1 MSFFVIICFLG
12 IKSSYIEG
20 MKLFVRII
28 STLLVLAAFCFA
40 DTAQG
45 STSIKKAVTGD
56 SAVATVDTGKLA
68 VDSGALDSIGRTA
81 SATEAAIQKQ
91 AKKHAVWIKLDGD
104 VEPSMY
110 DFCARAID
118 DALQE
123 NPDYI
128 VFEINTFGGR
138 LDAAFD
144 LVDTIMAVKGPTTI
158 ALVKKKA
165 ISAGSLI
172 ALACKKLYMLEATT
186 IGDCAP
192 IVQGGDG
199 TPQIVGEK
207 IQSPLR
213 AKFRNLAQRNG
224 YPELLASSFV
234 TPELEVL
241 ELTAKLDKGKATER
255 DTTLIIEGKK
265 FAVLDSAEKKFWGAP
280 KILVK
285 EGELLT
291 MTDKEAEE
299 LGFSR
304 GTFKNRDD
312 FETKLAFEKKSEV
325 ETNTG
330 EKLASA
336 IAAISGILLIL
347 GFGALYIE
355 FKTPGFGM
363 FGIIGIILIGIVFFG
378 QFAPQLDG
386 YIPAILLIA
395 GVILFLVEIFVMP
408 GTYLFGVGGIA
419 CMIIALIMSFDSAN
433 IPEYVPEAVETTFDA
448 TPWLF
453 GLFFVLGSAA
463 VALIIPIAASKYL
476 IPLLPEG
483 WTPMLKTD
491 METAVSPTEAVQE
504 VAIGTVGTAKTF
516 LRPVGQASF
525 TMPDGSTKLFDVQ
538 THGEIIEAG
547 QNVKVEAVQEGHIWV
562 TRA

>member
-1 MSFFVIICFLG
+1 
-12 IKSSYIEG
+12 
-20 MKLFVRII
+20 MKTLFKII
-28 STLLVLAAFCFA
+28 SILMFAAAFGFA
-40 DTAQG
+40 DSTATATADSTVKATATDSSAATAE
-45 STSIKKAVTGD
+45 STSIQELK
-56 SAVATVDTGKLA
+56 
-68 VDSGALDSIGRTA
+68 
-81 SATEAAIQKQ
+81 
-91 AKKHAVWIKLDGD
+91 KKHAVWIKLEGD

-110 DFCARAID
+110 DFCARAIA

-123 NPDYI
+123 KPDYI

-144 LVDTIMAVKGPTTI
+144 LVDTIMAVKGPETI

-224 YPELLASSFV
+224 YPELLSSAFV

-241 ELTAKLDKGKATER
+241 ELTATLDKGKATQR
-255 DTTLIIEGKK
+255 DTTLIIESKK
-265 FAVLDSAEKKFWGAP
+265 FAVLDSTEKAFWGAP

-291 MTDKEAEE
+291 MTDKEAQE
-299 LGFSR
+299 LGFSK
-304 GTFKNRDD
+304 GTFKDREE
-312 FETKLAFEKKSEV
+312 FETALAIEKASEV
-325 ETNTG
+325 ETTLG
-330 EKLASA
+330 EKIAA
-336 IAAISGILLIL
+336 FIAAISGILLIL

-355 FKTPGFGM
+355 FKTPGFGL
-363 FGIIGIILIGIVFFG
+363 FGIIGIILIGIVFLG

-386 YIPAILLIA
+386 YMPAILLVA

-408 GTYLFGVGGIA
+408 GTFLFGIGGII
-419 CMIIALIMSFDSAN
+419 CMIIALTLSFTPAEMPEFVPETVETSFD
-433 IPEYVPEAVETTFDA
+433 T

-453 GLFFVLGSAA
+453 GLLYMLCCAA
-463 VALIIPIAASKYL
+463 IALVFPIAASKYL

-491 METAVSPTEAVQE
+491 LETAASPTESVQE
-504 VAIGTVGTAKTF
+504 LHVGDIGTAKTF

-525 TMPDGSTKLFDVQ
+525 TMSDGSTRLFDVQ
-538 THGEIIEAG
+538 THGEIIEA
-547 QNVKVEAVQEGHIWV
+547 NTPVKVESIQEGHIWV
-562 TRA
+562 GAAEQNRNA

>member
-1 MSFFVIICFLG
+1 
-12 IKSSYIEG
+12 
-20 MKLFVRII
+20 MKTLFKII
-28 STLLVLAAFCFA
+28 SILMFAAAFGFA
-40 DTAQG
+40 DSTATATADSTVKATATDSSAATAE
-45 STSIKKAVTGD
+45 STSIQELK
-56 SAVATVDTGKLA
+56 
-68 VDSGALDSIGRTA
+68 
-81 SATEAAIQKQ
+81 
-91 AKKHAVWIKLDGD
+91 KKHAVWIKLEGD

-110 DFCARAID
+110 DFCARAIA

-123 NPDYI
+123 KPDYI

-144 LVDTIMAVKGPTTI
+144 LVDTIMAGPETI

-224 YPELLASSFV
+224 YPELLSSAFV

-241 ELTAKLDKGKATER
+241 ELTATLDKGKATQR
-255 DTTLIIEGKK
+255 DTTLIIESKK
-265 FAVLDSAEKKFWGAP
+265 FAVLDSTEKAFWGAP

-291 MTDKEAEE
+291 MTDKEAQE
-299 LGFSR
+299 LGFSK
-304 GTFKNRDD
+304 GTFKDREE
-312 FETKLAFEKKSEV
+312 FETALAIEKASEV
-325 ETNTG
+325 ETTLG
-330 EKLASA
+330 EKIAA
-336 IAAISGILLIL
+336 FIAAISGILLIL

-355 FKTPGFGM
+355 FKTPGFGL
-363 FGIIGIILIGIVFFG
+363 FGIIGIILIGIVFLG

-386 YIPAILLIA
+386 YMPAILLVA

-408 GTYLFGVGGIA
+408 GTFLFGIGGII
-419 CMIIALIMSFDSAN
+419 CMIIALTLSFTPAEMPEFVPETVETSFD
-433 IPEYVPEAVETTFDA
+433 T

-453 GLFFVLGSAA
+453 GLLYMLCCAA
-463 VALIIPIAASKYL
+463 IALVFPIAASKYL

-491 METAVSPTEAVQE
+491 LETAASPTESVQE
-504 VAIGTVGTAKTF
+504 LHVGDIGTAKTF

-525 TMPDGSTKLFDVQ
+525 TMSDGSTRLFDVQ
-538 THGEIIEAG
+538 THGEIIEA
-547 QNVKVEAVQEGHIWV
+547 NTPVKVESIQEGHIWV
-562 TRA
+562 VLGENA

>member
-1 MSFFVIICFLG
+1 MKILT
-12 IKSSYIEG
+12 
-20 MKLFVRII
+20 KLF
-28 STLLVLAAFCFA
+28 LFLAFLTAFSLA
-40 DTAQG
+40 DTTAVVDPV
-45 STSIKKAVTGD
+45 KKD
-56 SAVATVDTGKLA
+56 SVKTE
-68 VDSGALDSIGRTA
+68 I
-81 SATEAAIQKQ
+81 SAPKKQ
-91 AKKHAVWIKLDGD
+91 AVWIKLEGD
-104 VEPSMY
+104 VDPAMY
-110 DFCARAID
+110 EFCARAIGE
-118 DALQE
+118 AIE
-123 NPDYI
+123 KKPDYI

-144 LVDTIMAVKGPTTI
+144 LVDTIMAVKGPETI

-265 FAVLDSAEKKFWGAP
+265 FAVLDSSEKKFWGSP

-299 LGFSR
+299 LGFSK
-304 GTFKNRDD
+304 GTFKNRED
-312 FETKLAFEKKSEV
+312 FETKLAIERKSEV

-330 EKLASA
+330 EKIASA

-386 YIPAILLIA
+386 YFPAILLVA

-408 GTYLFGVGGIA
+408 GTFLFGIGGIA
-419 CMIIALIMSFDSAN
+419 CMIIALIMSFDTAN

-491 METAVSPTEAVQE
+491 METAVSPTEDVQE

-547 QNVKVEAVQEGHIWV
+547 ERVKVESVQEAHIWV

>member
-1 MSFFVIICFLG
+1 MD
-12 IKSSYIEG
+12 
-20 MKLFVRII
+20 MKMLSRIL
-28 STLLVLAAFCFA
+28 SVLLLLAAFSFA
-40 DTAQG
+40 NTAQD
-45 STSIKKAVTGD
+45 STPVEKAIAGD
-56 SAVATVDTGKLA
+56 SAVTT
-68 VDSGALDSIGRTA
+68 VDSGAA
-81 SATEAAIQKQ
+81 APAAEATIQAP
-91 AKKHAVWIKLDGD
+91 AKKRAVWIKLEGD

-110 DFCARAID
+110 DFCARAIA
-118 DALQE
+118 DAMKE

-144 LVDTIMAVKGPTTI
+144 LVDTIMAVKGPETI

-192 IVQGGDG
+192 IVQNGDG

-213 AKFRNLAQRNG
+213 AKFRNLAQNNG
-224 YPELLASSFV
+224 YPELLSSAFV

-241 ELTAKLDKGKATER
+241 ELTAKLDKGKKTER
-255 DTTLIIEGKK
+255 DTTLIIEGQKY
-265 FAVLDSAEKKFWGAP
+265 AVLDSADKKFWGAP

-285 EGELLT
+285 KGELLT
-291 MTDKEAEE
+291 MTDKEAME
-299 LGFSR
+299 LGFSK
-304 GTFKNRDD
+304 GTFKDRND
-312 FETKLAFEKKSEV
+312 FETTLAIEKASEV
-325 ETNTG
+325 ETTLG
-330 EKLASA
+330 EDIASA
-336 IAAISGILLIL
+336 IAAISGLLLIL

-355 FKTPGFGM
+355 FKTPGFGL
-363 FGIIGIILIGIVFFG
+363 FGIIGLILIGIVFLG

-386 YIPAILLIA
+386 YIPAILI
-395 GVILFLVEIFVMP
+395 VIGAVLFLVEIFIMP
-408 GTYLFGVGGIA
+408 GTFLFGIGGII
-419 CMIIALIMSFDSAN
+419 CMIIALALSFSPSEL
-433 IPEYVPEAVETTFDA
+433 PEYVPETIETTFDA
-448 TPWLF
+448 TPWLL
-453 GLFFVLGSAA
+453 GLLYMLCCAA
-463 VALIIPIAASKYL
+463 VALVFPIAASKYL

-491 METAVSPTEAVQE
+491 LGTSVSPTEAVQE
-504 VAIGTVGTAKTF
+504 VSVGDVGEAKTF

-538 THGEIIEAG
+538 THGEIIEA
-547 QNVKVEAVQEGHIWV
+547 NTPVKVESVQEGHIWV
-562 TRA
+562 SAASPLTKD

>member
-1 MSFFVIICFLG
+1 MKFVTKILSVIALFTAFSF
-12 IKSSYIEG
+12 
-20 MKLFVRII
+20 
-28 STLLVLAAFCFA
+28 AN
-40 DTAQG
+40 TAQE
-45 STSIKKAVTGD
+45 
-56 SAVATVDTGKLA
+56 SAV
-68 VDSGALDSIGRTA
+68 DSIGRDAPSRMTSDKMTA
-81 SATEAAIQKQ
+81 VDSIGRDAPSRMTNDKMTAVDSIASGSRMTSDT
-91 AKKHAVWIKLDGD
+91 APSRMTNDKKHAVWIKLEGD

-110 DFCARAID
+110 DFCARAIA
-118 DALQE
+118 DALKE

-144 LVDTIMAVKGPTTI
+144 LVDTIMAVKGPETI

-172 ALACKKLYMLEATT
+172 ALACKRLYMLEATT

-192 IVQGGDG
+192 IVQSGMGA
-199 TPQIVGEK
+199 PEIVGEK

-224 YPELLASSFV
+224 YPELLSSAFV

-241 ELTAKLDKGKATER
+241 ELTATLDKGKTTQR
-255 DTTLIIEGKK
+255 DTTLIIEGQK
-265 FAVLDSAEKKFWGAP
+265 FAIMDSSEKKFWGAP

-291 MTDKEAEE
+291 MTDKEAQE

-304 GTFKNRDD
+304 GTFKDRNE
-312 FETKLAFEKKSEV
+312 FETTLAIEKASEV
-325 ETNTG
+325 ETTLG
-330 EKLASA
+330 EDIAAA
-336 IAAISGILLIL
+336 IAAISGLLLIL

-355 FKTPGFGM
+355 FKTPGFGF
-363 FGIIGIILIGIVFFG
+363 FGIAGIILIGIVFLG

-386 YIPAILLIA
+386 YIPVILLIA
-395 GVILFLVEIFVMP
+395 GVVLFLIEIFVMP
-408 GTYLFGVGGIA
+408 GTFLFGIGGIV
-419 CMIIALIMSFDSAN
+419 CLILALALSFSPSEAPDY
-433 IPEYVPEAVETTFDA
+433 IPEALENTFDA

-453 GLFFVLGSAA
+453 GLLYMLSCAA
-463 VALIIPIAASKYL
+463 IALIIPIIASKYL

-491 METAVSPTEAVQE
+491 LESAASPTESVQE
-504 VAIGTVGTAKTF
+504 VSVGDIGEAKTF

-538 THGEIIEAG
+538 THGEIIESG
-547 QNVKVEAVQEGHIWV
+547 TRVKVIAVQEGHIWV
-562 TRA
+562 GTISE

>member
-1 MSFFVIICFLG
+1 MD
-12 IKSSYIEG
+12 
-20 MKLFVRII
+20 MKTISRLLSALLLFV
-28 STLLVLAAFCFA
+28 AFSFA
-40 DTAQG
+40 NTAQD
-45 STSIKKAVTGD
+45 STPIEKAAGE
-56 SAVATVDTGKLA
+56 SAALTVDTGKIVA
-68 VDSGALDSIGRTA
+68 DSGTTA
-81 SATEAAIQKQ
+81 PATDAAIQAQ
-91 AKKHAVWIKLDGD
+91 AKKHAVWIKLEGD

-110 DFCARAID
+110 EFCARAID
-118 DALQE
+118 EAIKE
-123 NPDYI
+123 KPDYI

-144 LVDTIMAVKGPTTI
+144 LVDTIMAVKGPETI

-172 ALACKKLYMLEATT
+172 ALACKRLYMLEATT

-192 IVQGGDG
+192 IVQNGDG

-213 AKFRNLAQRNG
+213 AKFRNLAQKNG
-224 YPELLASSFV
+224 YPELLSSSFV

-241 ELTAKLDKGKATER
+241 ELTATLDKGKQTER

-265 FAVLDSAEKKFWGAP
+265 YAVMDSTEKKFWGTP

-291 MTDKEAEE
+291 MTDQEAME
-299 LGFSR
+299 LGFSK
-304 GTFKNRDD
+304 GTFKDRKD
-312 FETKLAFEKKSEV
+312 FETTLAIESRSEV
-325 ETNTG
+325 ETTLG
-330 EKLASA
+330 EDIASA
-336 IAAISGILLIL
+336 IAAISGILLII

-355 FKTPGFGM
+355 FKTPGFGL
-363 FGIIGIILIGIVFFG
+363 FGIIGLILIGIVFLG

-386 YIPAILLIA
+386 YIPAILI
-395 GVILFLVEIFVMP
+395 VIGAVLFLVEIFVIP
-408 GTYLFGVGGIA
+408 GTFLFGVGGII
-419 CMIIALIMSFDSAN
+419 CMIVALALSFSPSEL
-433 IPEYVPEAVETTFDA
+433 PEYVPETIETTFDA
-448 TPWLF
+448 TPWL
-453 GLFFVLGSAA
+453 LGMLYMLCCAA
-463 VALIIPIAASKYL
+463 VALVFPIAASKYL

-491 METAVSPTEAVQE
+491 LETAASPTESVQE
-504 VAIGTVGTAKTF
+504 VSVGDVGESKTF

-538 THGEIIEAG
+538 THGEIIESG
-547 QNVKVEAVQEGHIWV
+547 TRVKVTAVQEGHIWV
-562 TRA
+562 GVANE

>member
-1 MSFFVIICFLG
+1 MD
-12 IKSSYIEG
+12 
-20 MKLFVRII
+20 MKTLSRILSALLLFVAFSFANTAQDSSVSRFDK
-28 STLLVLAAFCFA
+28 LNDLAA
-40 DTAQG
+40 
-45 STSIKKAVTGD
+45 TGD
-56 SAVATVDTGKLA
+56 SAVTTVDANKTA
-68 VDSGALDSIGRTA
+68 ATDVSGAVDSIGRAAPSRMTA
-81 SATEAAIQKQ
+81 D
-91 AKKHAVWIKLDGD
+91 KKHAVWIKLEGD

-110 DFCARAID
+110 DFCARAIA
-118 DALQE
+118 DALKE

-144 LVDTIMAVKGPTTI
+144 LVDTIMAVKGPETI

-192 IVQGGDG
+192 IVQSGDG

-224 YPELLASSFV
+224 YPELLSSAFV

-241 ELTAKLDKGKATER
+241 ELTAKLDKGKKTER
-255 DTTLIIEGKK
+255 DTTLIIEGQKY
-265 FAVLDSAEKKFWGAP
+265 AVLDSADKKFWGAP

-285 EGELLT
+285 KGELLT
-291 MTDKEAEE
+291 MTDKEAME
-299 LGFSR
+299 LGFSK
-304 GTFKNRDD
+304 GTFKDRNE
-312 FETKLAFEKKSEV
+312 FETTLAIEKASEV
-325 ETNTG
+325 ETTLG
-330 EKLASA
+330 EDIAAA
-336 IAAISGILLIL
+336 IAAISGILLII

-355 FKTPGFGM
+355 FKTPGFGL
-363 FGIIGIILIGIVFFG
+363 FGIIGIILIGIVFLG

-386 YIPAILLIA
+386 YIPAILLVA

-408 GTYLFGVGGIA
+408 GTFLFGIGGII
-419 CMIIALIMSFDSAN
+419 CMIIALAMSFSPAEL
-433 IPEYVPEAVETTFDA
+433 PEYVPDAVETTFDA
-448 TPWLF
+448 TPWLL
-453 GLFFVLGSAA
+453 GLLYMLCCAG
-463 VALIIPIAASKYL
+463 VALVFPIAASKYL

-491 METAVSPTEAVQE
+491 LETAASPTESVQE
-504 VAIGTVGTAKTF
+504 VHVGDIGTAKTF
-516 LRPVGQASF
+516 LRPVGQANF

-538 THGEIIEAG
+538 THGEIIEA
-547 QNVKVEAVQEGHIWV
+547 NTRVKVESVQEGHIWV
-562 TRA
+562 VLDENA

>member
-1 MSFFVIICFLG
+1 
-12 IKSSYIEG
+12 
-20 MKLFVRII
+20 MKLFSSILSV
-28 STLLVLAAFCFA
+28 LLVSVAFAAA
-40 DTAQG
+40 DTA
-45 STSIKKAVTGD
+45 TVKPVD
-56 SAVATVDTGKLA
+56 SATTVAAATD
-68 VDSGALDSIGRTA
+68 
-81 SATEAAIQKQ
+81 SATTDSSTTLSTAEPATSVADSSASLQELK
-91 AKKHAVWIKLDGD
+91 KKHAVWIKLEGD
-104 VEPSMY
+104 VEPAMFE
-110 DFCARAID
+110 FCARAID
-118 DALQE
+118 DALKE

-144 LVDTIMAVKGPTTI
+144 IVDTIMAVKGPETI

-224 YPELLASSFV
+224 YPELLSSSFV
-234 TPELEVL
+234 TPELEIL
-241 ELTAKLDKGKATER
+241 ELTATLDKGKKTER
-255 DTTLIIEGKK
+255 DTVLIIEGEKYS
-265 FAVLDSAEKKFWGAP
+265 VLDSAAKAFWGAP

-291 MTDKEAEE
+291 MTDKEAQE
-299 LGFSR
+299 LGFSK
-304 GTFKNRDD
+304 GTFKDRAE
-312 FETKLAFEKKSEV
+312 FETTLAIESRSEV
-325 ETNTG
+325 ETTLG
-330 EKLASA
+330 EDIASA

-355 FKTPGFGM
+355 FKTPGFGL
-363 FGIIGIILIGIVFFG
+363 FGIIGIILIGIVFLG

-386 YIPAILLIA
+386 YIPAILLVA
-395 GVILFLVEIFVMP
+395 GVVLFLVEIFVMP
-408 GTYLFGVGGIA
+408 GTFLFGIGGIL
-419 CMIIALIMSFDSAN
+419 CMILALALSFSPSE
-433 IPEYVPEAVETTFDA
+433 IPEYIPETVETTFDA

-453 GLFFVLGSAA
+453 GLLYMLCCAA
-463 VALIIPIAASKYL
+463 VALVFPIAASKYL

-491 METAVSPTEAVQE
+491 LETAASPTEDVQE
-504 VAIGTVGTAKTF
+504 IAVGAVGTAKTF

-547 QNVKVEAVQEGHIWV
+547 TRIQVTAVQEGHIWV
-562 TRA
+562 SPENQ

>member
-1 MSFFVIICFLG
+1 MD
-12 IKSSYIEG
+12 
-20 MKLFVRII
+20 MKMLSRIL
-28 STLLVLAAFCFA
+28 SVLLLLAAFSFA
-40 DTAQG
+40 NTAQ
-45 STSIKKAVTGD
+45 D
-56 SAVATVDTGKLA
+56 SSVATTNDSPVEQAA
-68 VDSGALDSIGRTA
+68 VSEPAIAATADSGAA
-81 SATEAAIQKQ
+81 APAAKAAIQAQ
-91 AKKHAVWIKLDGD
+91 AKKRAVWIKLEGD

-110 DFCARAID
+110 DFCARAIA
-118 DALQE
+118 DAMKE

-144 LVDTIMAVKGPTTI
+144 LVDTIMAVKGPETI

-192 IVQGGDG
+192 IVQNGDG

-213 AKFRNLAQRNG
+213 AKFRNLAQNNG
-224 YPELLASSFV
+224 YPELLSSAFV

-241 ELTAKLDKGKATER
+241 ELTAKLDKGKKTER
-255 DTTLIIEGKK
+255 DTTLIIEGQKY
-265 FAVLDSAEKKFWGAP
+265 AVLDSADKKFWGAP

-285 EGELLT
+285 KGELLT
-291 MTDKEAEE
+291 MTDKEAME
-299 LGFSR
+299 LGFSK
-304 GTFKNRDD
+304 GTFKDRND
-312 FETKLAFEKKSEV
+312 FETTLAIEKASEV
-325 ETNTG
+325 ETTLG
-330 EKLASA
+330 EDIASA
-336 IAAISGILLIL
+336 IAAISGLLLIL

-355 FKTPGFGM
+355 FKTPGFGL
-363 FGIIGIILIGIVFFG
+363 FGIIGLVLIGIVFLG

-386 YIPAILLIA
+386 YIPAILI
-395 GVILFLVEIFVMP
+395 VIGAVLFLVEIFIMP
-408 GTYLFGVGGIA
+408 GTFLFGIGGIV
-419 CMIIALIMSFDSAN
+419 CMIIALALSFSPSEL
-433 IPEYVPEAVETTFDA
+433 PEYVPETIETTFDA
-448 TPWLF
+448 TPWLL
-453 GLFFVLGSAA
+453 GLLYMLCCAA
-463 VALIIPIAASKYL
+463 VALVFPIAASKYL

-491 METAVSPTEAVQE
+491 LGTSVSPTEAVQE
-504 VAIGTVGTAKTF
+504 VSVGDVGEAKTF

-538 THGEIIEAG
+538 THGEIIEA
-547 QNVKVEAVQEGHIWV
+547 NTPVKVESVQEGHIWV
-562 TRA
+562 SAASPLTKD

>member
-1 MSFFVIICFLG
+1 
-12 IKSSYIEG
+12 
-20 MKLFVRII
+20 MKTLFKII
-28 STLLVLAAFCFA
+28 SILMFAAVFGFA
-40 DTAQG
+40 DSTATATADSTVKATATDSSVATAE
-45 STSIKKAVTGD
+45 STSIQELK
-56 SAVATVDTGKLA
+56 
-68 VDSGALDSIGRTA
+68 
-81 SATEAAIQKQ
+81 
-91 AKKHAVWIKLDGD
+91 KKHAVWIKLEGD

-110 DFCARAID
+110 DFCARAIA

-144 LVDTIMAVKGPTTI
+144 LVDTIMAVKGPETI

-224 YPELLASSFV
+224 YPELLSSAFV

-241 ELTAKLDKGKATER
+241 ELTATLDKGKATQR
-255 DTTLIIEGKK
+255 DTTLIIESKK
-265 FAVLDSAEKKFWGAP
+265 FAVLDSTEKAFWGAP

-291 MTDKEAEE
+291 MTDKEAME
-299 LGFSR
+299 LGFSK
-304 GTFKNRDD
+304 GTFKDREE
-312 FETKLAFEKKSEV
+312 FETALAIEKASEV
-325 ETNTG
+325 ETTLG
-330 EKLASA
+330 EKIAA
-336 IAAISGILLIL
+336 FIAAISGILLIL

-355 FKTPGFGM
+355 FKTPGFGL
-363 FGIIGIILIGIVFFG
+363 FGIIGIILIGIVFLG

-386 YIPAILLIA
+386 YMPAILLVA

-408 GTYLFGVGGIA
+408 GTFLFGIGGII
-419 CMIIALIMSFDSAN
+419 CMIIALTLSFTPAEMPEFVPETVETSFD
-433 IPEYVPEAVETTFDA
+433 T

-453 GLFFVLGSAA
+453 GLLYMLCCAA
-463 VALIIPIAASKYL
+463 IALVFPIAASKYL

-491 METAVSPTEAVQE
+491 LETAASPTESVQE
-504 VAIGTVGTAKTF
+504 LHVGDIGTAKTF

-525 TMPDGSTKLFDVQ
+525 TMSDGSTRLFDVQ
-538 THGEIIEAG
+538 THGEIIEA
-547 QNVKVEAVQEGHIWV
+547 NTPVKVESIQEGHIWV
-562 TRA
+562 GAAEQG

>member
-1 MSFFVIICFLG
+1 MNILAKIIP
-12 IKSSYIEG
+12 I
-20 MKLFVRII
+20 
-28 STLLVLAAFCFA
+28 LLLYAAAAFA
-40 DTAQG
+40 GTAN
-45 STSIKKAVTGD
+45 TATTEKIAD
-56 SAVATVDTGKLA
+56 SALA
-68 VDSGALDSIGRTA
+68 KQES
-81 SATEAAIQKQ
+81 EAASQASITDSL
-91 AKKHAVWIKLDGD
+91 AKKHAVWIKLEGD
-104 VEPSMY
+104 VEPSMF

-118 DALQE
+118 DALKE
-123 NPDYI
+123 KPDYI

-144 LVDTIMAVKGPTTI
+144 IVDTIMAVKGPETI

-172 ALACKKLYMLEATT
+172 ALACKRLYMLEATT

-224 YPELLASSFV
+224 YPELLSSSFV
-234 TPELEVL
+234 TPELEIL
-241 ELTAKLDKGKATER
+241 ELKRTLDKGTKNQR
-255 DTTLIIEGKK
+255 DTVLIIEGEKYE
-265 FAVLDSAEKKFWGAP
+265 VLDKAEKELWGAP

-299 LGFSR
+299 LGFSK
-304 GTFKNRDD
+304 GTFKDRAD
-312 FETKLAFEKKSEV
+312 FETALAIERRSEV
-325 ETNTG
+325 ETTLG
-330 EKLASA
+330 EDIASA

-355 FKTPGFGM
+355 FKTPGFGL
-363 FGIIGIILIGIVFFG
+363 FGIIGIILIGIVFLG

-386 YIPAILLIA
+386 YIPAILLVA
-395 GVILFLVEIFVMP
+395 GVALFLVEIFVMP
-408 GTYLFGVGGIA
+408 GTFLFGVGGIA
-419 CMIIALIMSFDSAN
+419 CMILALALSFSPSEMPEY
-433 IPEYVPEAVETTFDA
+433 IPETVETTFDA

-453 GLFFVLGSAA
+453 GLLYMLCCAA
-463 VALIIPIAASKYL
+463 IALVFPIAASKYL

-491 METAVSPTEAVQE
+491 LETAASPTESVQE
-504 VAIGTVGTAKTF
+504 VSVGDTGEAKTF
-516 LRPVGQASF
+516 LRPVGQA
-525 TMPDGSTKLFDVQ
+525 TINGKLFDVQ

-547 QNVKVEAVQEGHIWV
+547 TPIKVIAVQEGHIWV
-562 TRA
+562 GADNV

>member
-1 MSFFVIICFLG
+1 
-12 IKSSYIEG
+12 
-20 MKLFVRII
+20 MKLFERIF

-40 DTAQG
+40 DT
-45 STSIKKAVTGD
+45 TSIAPVD
-56 SAVATVDTGKLA
+56 SAKTAT
-68 VDSGALDSIGRTA
+68 DSVISQET
-81 SATEAAIQKQ
+81 
-91 AKKHAVWIKLDGD
+91 KKHAVWIKLEGD

-118 DALQE
+118 EALQE
-123 NPDYI
+123 KPDYI
-128 VFEINTFGGR
+128 IFEINTFGGR

-172 ALACKKLYMLEATT
+172 ALACQKLYMLEATT

-224 YPELLASSFV
+224 YPELLSSAFV

-241 ELTAKLDKGKATER
+241 ELTATLDKGKKSQR
-255 DTTLIIEGKK
+255 DTTLIIEGSKYE
-265 FAVLDSAEKKFWGAP
+265 VLDSAAKAFWGAP

-291 MTDKEAEE
+291 MTDKEAQE
-299 LGFSR
+299 LGFSQ
-304 GTFKNRDD
+304 GTFKNRDE
-312 FETKLAFEKKSEV
+312 FETKLAIESRSEV
-325 ETNTG
+325 ETTLG
-330 EKLASA
+330 EDIASA
-336 IAAISGILLIL
+336 IAAISGLLLIL

-355 FKTPGFGM
+355 FKTPGFGL
-363 FGIIGIILIGIVFFG
+363 FGIIGIILIGIVFLG

-386 YIPAILLIA
+386 YIPAILLVA
-395 GVILFLVEIFVMP
+395 GVVLFLVEIF
-408 GTYLFGVGGIA
+408 
-419 CMIIALIMSFDSAN
+419 ALALSFEPSE
-433 IPEYVPEAVETTFDA
+433 IPEYVPETIETTFDA
-448 TPWLF
+448 TPWLL
-453 GLFFVLGSAA
+453 GLLYMLSCAA
-463 VALIIPIAASKYL
+463 IALVFPIAASKYL

-491 METAVSPTEAVQE
+491 LETAASPTEAVQE
-504 VAIGTVGTAKTF
+504 VSVGDEGIAKTF
-516 LRPVGQASF
+516 LRPVGQALIN
-525 TMPDGSTKLFDVQ
+525 GKLFDVQ
-538 THGEIIEAG
+538 THGEIIEASTRI
-547 QNVKVEAVQEGHIWV
+547 QVTAIQEGHIWV
-562 TRA
+562 SVAHSEMEG

>member
-1 MSFFVIICFLG
+1 MD
-12 IKSSYIEG
+12 
-20 MKLFVRII
+20 MKTLSRILSALLLFVAFSFANTAQDSSVSRFDK
-28 STLLVLAAFCFA
+28 LNDLAA
-40 DTAQG
+40 TG
-45 STSIKKAVTGD
+45 NSAVT
-56 SAVATVDTGKLA
+56 TVDANKTA
-68 VDSGALDSIGRTA
+68 ATDVSGAVDSIGRAAPSRMTA
-81 SATEAAIQKQ
+81 D
-91 AKKHAVWIKLDGD
+91 KKHAVWIKLEGD

-110 DFCARAID
+110 DFCARAIA
-118 DALQE
+118 DALKE

-144 LVDTIMAVKGPTTI
+144 LVDTIMAVKGPETI

-192 IVQGGDG
+192 IVQSGDG

-224 YPELLASSFV
+224 YPELLSSAFV

-241 ELTAKLDKGKATER
+241 ELTAKLDKGKKTER
-255 DTTLIIEGKK
+255 DTTLIIEGQKY
-265 FAVLDSAEKKFWGAP
+265 AVLDSLEKKFWGAP

-285 EGELLT
+285 KGELLT

-299 LGFSR
+299 LGFSK
-304 GTFKNRDD
+304 GTFKDRNE
-312 FETKLAFEKKSEV
+312 FETTLAIEKASEV
-325 ETNTG
+325 ETTLG
-330 EKLASA
+330 EDIAAA
-336 IAAISGILLIL
+336 IAAISGILLII

-355 FKTPGFGM
+355 FKTPGFGL
-363 FGIIGIILIGIVFFG
+363 FGIIGIILIGIVFLG

-386 YIPAILLIA
+386 YIPAILLVA

-408 GTYLFGVGGIA
+408 GTFLFGIGGII
-419 CMIIALIMSFDSAN
+419 CMIIALAMSFSPAEL
-433 IPEYVPEAVETTFDA
+433 PEYVPDAVETTFDA
-448 TPWLF
+448 TPWLI
-453 GLFFVLGSAA
+453 GLLYMLCCAG
-463 VALIIPIAASKYL
+463 VALVFPIAASKYL

-491 METAVSPTEAVQE
+491 LETAASPTESVQE
-504 VAIGTVGTAKTF
+504 VHVGDTGTAKTF

-525 TMPDGSTKLFDVQ
+525 IMPDGNTKLFDVQ
-538 THGEIIEAG
+538 THGEIIEA
-547 QNVKVEAVQEGHIWV
+547 NTRVKVESVQEGHIWV
-562 TRA
+562 VLDENA

>member
-1 MSFFVIICFLG
+1 
-12 IKSSYIEG
+12 
-20 MKLFVRII
+20 MKLLTKIF
-28 STLLVLAAFCFA
+28 LFLAFLATFSFA
-40 DTAQG
+40 DT
-45 STSIKKAVTGD
+45 TTVTTPVVD
-56 SAVATVDTGKLA
+56 SAKTE
-68 VDSGALDSIGRTA
+68 I
-81 SATEAAIQKQ
+81 SAPKKQ
-91 AKKHAVWIKLDGD
+91 AVWIKLEGD
-104 VEPSMY
+104 VDPTMY
-110 DFCARAID
+110 EFCARAIGEALEKKP
-118 DALQE
+118 DA
-123 NPDYI
+123 I

-144 LVDTIMAVKGPTTI
+144 LVDTIMAVKDVETI

-172 ALACKKLYMLEATT
+172 ALACKKLYML
-186 IGDCAP
+186 DCAP

>member
-1 MSFFVIICFLG
+1 
-12 IKSSYIEG
+12 
-20 MKLFVRII
+20 MKLYTRIL
-28 STLLVLAAFCFA
+28 SALLLLVAFSFA
-40 DTAQG
+40 NTAQD
-45 STSIKKAVTGD
+45 STPIEKAVNAETAIQKEIPPGTNPGQALQAGD
-56 SAVATVDTGKLA
+56 DKMVADSGA
-68 VDSGALDSIGRTA
+68 VDSTA
-81 SATEAAIQKQ
+81 SGSKMTTG
-91 AKKHAVWIKLDGD
+91 KKHAVWIKLEGD

-110 DFCARAID
+110 EFCARAID
-118 DALQE
+118 EALKE
-123 NPDYI
+123 KPDYI

-144 LVDTIMAVKGPTTI
+144 LVDTIMAVKGPETI

-172 ALACKKLYMLEATT
+172 ALACKRLYMLEATT

-192 IVQGGDG
+192 IVQNGDG
-199 TPQIVGEK
+199 TPQIIGEK

-213 AKFRNLAQRNG
+213 AKFRNLAQKNG
-224 YPELLASSFV
+224 YPELLSSAFV

-241 ELTAKLDKGKATER
+241 ELTATLDKGKATQR

-265 FAVLDSAEKKFWGAP
+265 FAVMDSTEKSFWGSP

-291 MTDKEAEE
+291 MTDQEAVE
-299 LGFSR
+299 LGFSK
-304 GTFKNRDD
+304 GTFKDRSD
-312 FETKLAFEKKSEV
+312 FETALAIESRKEV
-325 ETNTG
+325 ETTLG
-330 EKLASA
+330 EDIASA
-336 IAAISGILLIL
+336 IATISGLLLIL

-355 FKTPGFGM
+355 FKTPGFGL
-363 FGIIGIILIGIVFFG
+363 FGIIGIILIGIVFLG

-395 GVILFLVEIFVMP
+395 GVVLFLVEIFVMP
-408 GTYLFGVGGIA
+408 GTFLFGIGGII
-419 CMIIALIMSFDSAN
+419 CMIIALAMSFSPSEM
-433 IPEYVPEAVETTFDA
+433 PEFVPETVETTFDA

-453 GLFFVLGSAA
+453 GLLYMLCCAA
-463 VALIIPIAASKYL
+463 VALVFPIAASKYL

-491 METAVSPTEAVQE
+491 LETAASPTESVQE
-504 VAIGTVGTAKTF
+504 VSVGDEGVAKTF

-538 THGEIIEAG
+538 THGEIIESG
-547 QNVKVEAVQEGHIWV
+547 SPVKVTAVQEGHIWV
-562 TRA
+562 SSV

>member
-1 MSFFVIICFLG
+1 MNKIFIFLTFLLLFATLATAETTTVAPVETTTVVIPD
-12 IKSSYIEG
+12 
-20 MKLFVRII
+20 
-28 STLLVLAAFCFA
+28 STP
-40 DTAQG
+40 
-45 STSIKKAVTGD
+45 
-56 SAVATVDTGKLA
+56 
-68 VDSGALDSIGRTA
+68 
-81 SATEAAIQKQ
+81 AIQSADSTTTSTQELK
-91 AKKHAVWIKLDGD
+91 KKHAVWIKLEGD

-118 DALQE
+118 DALKE
-123 NPDYI
+123 KPDYI

-144 LVDTIMAVKGPTTI
+144 IVDTIMAVKGPETI

-224 YPELLASSFV
+224 YPELLSSSFV
-234 TPELEVL
+234 TPELEIL
-241 ELTAKLDKGKATER
+241 ELTAKLDKGKKTER
-255 DTTLIIEGKK
+255 DTVLIIEGEKYS
-265 FAVLDSAEKKFWGAP
+265 VLDSAAKAFWGAP

-291 MTDKEAEE
+291 MTDKEAQE
-299 LGFSR
+299 LGFSK
-304 GTFKNRDD
+304 GTFKDRAD
-312 FETKLAFEKKSEV
+312 FETALAIESRSEV
-325 ETNTG
+325 ETTLG
-330 EKLASA
+330 EDIASA
-336 IAAISGILLIL
+336 IAAIAGILLIL

-355 FKTPGFGM
+355 FKTPGFGL
-363 FGIIGIILIGIVFFG
+363 FGIIGIILIGIVFLG

-386 YIPAILLIA
+386 YIPAILLVAGIA
-395 GVILFLVEIFVMP
+395 LFLVEIFVMP
-408 GTYLFGVGGIA
+408 GTFLFGVGGIA
-419 CMIIALIMSFDSAN
+419 CMILALALSFSPAE
-433 IPEYVPEAVETTFDA
+433 IPEFVPENMEVTFDA

-453 GLFFVLGSAA
+453 GLLYMLCCAA
-463 VALIIPIAASKYL
+463 IALVFPIAASKYL

-491 METAVSPTEAVQE
+491 LENAASPTEDVQE
-504 VAIGTVGTAKTF
+504 IAVGAIGTAKTF

-525 TMPDGSTKLFDVQ
+525 TMSDGSTRLFDVQ

-547 QNVKVEAVQEGHIWV
+547 TPVKVESVQEGHIWV
-562 TRA
+562 GVAENKV

>member
-1 MSFFVIICFLG
+1 
-12 IKSSYIEG
+12 
-20 MKLFVRII
+20 MKLLSRILF
-28 STLLVLAAFCFA
+28 TLLMIAALATAGNPQLTD
-40 DTAQG
+40 DT
-45 STSIKKAVTGD
+45 IPKKEIPGQTGD
-56 SAVATVDTGKLA
+56 TDGAGNNVDGVENDKTDAEKT
-68 VDSGALDSIGRTA
+68 R
-81 SATEAAIQKQ
+81 
-91 AKKHAVWIKLDGD
+91 KHAVWIKLEGD
-104 VEPSMY
+104 VEPSMFE
-110 DFCARAID
+110 FCARAID
-118 DALQE
+118 DALKE

-144 LVDTIMAVKGPTTI
+144 LVDTIMAVKGPETI

-172 ALACKKLYMLEATT
+172 ALACKRLYMLEATT

-224 YPELLASSFV
+224 YPELLSSAFV

-241 ELTAKLDKGKATER
+241 ELKRTLDKGKKTER
-255 DTTLIIEGKK
+255 DTVLVIEGQKYS
-265 FAVLDSAEKKFWGAP
+265 VLADSDKEFWGTP
-280 KILVK
+280 RILVK
-285 EGELLT
+285 DGELLT

-304 GTFKNRDD
+304 GTFKNRED
-312 FETKLAFEKKSEV
+312 FETALDIESRSEV
-325 ETNTG
+325 ETTLG
-330 EKLASA
+330 EDIASA
-336 IAAISGILLIL
+336 IAAVAGILLIL

-355 FKTPGFGM
+355 FKTPGFGL
-363 FGIIGIILIGIVFFG
+363 FGIIGIVLIGIVFLG

-386 YIPAILLIA
+386 YIPAILLVA
-395 GVILFLVEIFVMP
+395 GVVLFLVEIFVMP
-408 GTYLFGVGGIA
+408 GTFLFGIGGIV
-419 CMIIALIMSFDSAN
+419 CMILALALSYSPAE
-433 IPEYVPEAVETTFDA
+433 IPEYIPEAVEESFDA

-453 GLFFVLGSAA
+453 GLLYMLCCAA
-463 VALIIPIAASKYL
+463 IALVFPIAASKYL

-491 METAVSPTEAVQE
+491 LETAASPTEAVQE
-504 VAIGTVGTAKTF
+504 VTLGDIGTAKTF

-525 TMPDGSTKLFDVQ
+525 TMADGSTRLFDVQ
-538 THGEIIEAG
+538 TRGEIIEAG
-547 QNVKVEAVQEGHIWV
+547 QRVKVESVQEGHIWV
-562 TRA
+562 RFDDSRQD

>member
-1 MSFFVIICFLG
+1 
-12 IKSSYIEG
+12 
-20 MKLFVRII
+20 MKLYTRIL
-28 STLLVLAAFCFA
+28 SVLLLLAAFSFA
-40 DTAQG
+40 NTAQD
-45 STSIKKAVTGD
+45 STPVEKAVAGD
-56 SAVATVDTGKLA
+56 SAVATVDASKQV
-68 VDSGALDSIGRTA
+68 VDSGTA
-81 SATEAAIQKQ
+81 IPATEAAAPKS
-91 AKKHAVWIKLDGD
+91 AKKRAVWIKLEGD

-110 DFCARAID
+110 DFCARAIA
-118 DALQE
+118 DALKE

-144 LVDTIMAVKGPTTI
+144 LVDTIMAVKGPETI

-213 AKFRNLAQRNG
+213 AKFRNLAQNNG
-224 YPELLASSFV
+224 YPELLSSAFV

-241 ELTAKLDKGKATER
+241 ELTAKLDKSKKTER
-255 DTTLIIEGKK
+255 DTTLIIEGQKY
-265 FAVLDSAEKKFWGAP
+265 AVLDSAEKKFWGAP

-285 EGELLT
+285 KGELLT
-291 MTDKEAEE
+291 MTDKEAME
-299 LGFSR
+299 LGFSK
-304 GTFKNRDD
+304 GTFKDRNE
-312 FETKLAFEKKSEV
+312 FETTLAIEKASEV
-325 ETNTG
+325 ETTLG
-330 EKLASA
+330 EDIASA
-336 IAAISGILLIL
+336 IAAISGLLLIL

-355 FKTPGFGM
+355 FKTPGFGL
-363 FGIIGIILIGIVFFG
+363 FGIIGLILIGIVFLG

-386 YIPAILLIA
+386 YIPAILI
-395 GVILFLVEIFVMP
+395 VIGAVLFLVEIFIMP
-408 GTYLFGVGGIA
+408 GTFLFGIGGIV
-419 CMIIALIMSFDSAN
+419 CMIIALALSFSPSEL
-433 IPEYVPEAVETTFDA
+433 PEYVPETIETTFDA
-448 TPWLF
+448 TPWLLGF
-453 GLFFVLGSAA
+453 LYMLCCAGVAFVF
-463 VALIIPIAASKYL
+463 PIVASKYL

-491 METAVSPTEAVQE
+491 LETAASPTESVQE
-504 VAIGTVGTAKTF
+504 VHIGDVGIAKTF

-538 THGEIIEAG
+538 TQGEIIESG
-547 QNVKVEAVQEGHIWV
+547 TRVKVTAVQEGHIWV
-562 TRA
+562 GLE

>member
-1 MSFFVIICFLG
+1 MTRKTL
-12 IKSSYIEG
+12 YIG
-20 MKLFVRII
+20 SMNTLARIF
-28 STLLVLAAFCFA
+28 TLLAIGIAFAFA
-40 DTAQG
+40 DSTQIAPTDTSTA
-45 STSIKKAVTGD
+45 D
-56 SAVATVDTGKLA
+56 SL
-68 VDSGALDSIGRTA
+68 
-81 SATEAAIQKQ
+81 
-91 AKKHAVWIKLDGD
+91 AKKHAVWIKLEGD
-104 VEPSMY
+104 VEPSMF

-118 DALQE
+118 DALKE

-144 LVDTIMAVKGPTTI
+144 IVDTIMAVKGPETI

-172 ALACKKLYMLEATT
+172 ALACKRLYMLEATT

-224 YPELLASSFV
+224 YPELLSSAFV

-241 ELTAKLDKGKATER
+241 ELKRTLDKGTKNER
-255 DTTLIIEGKK
+255 DTVLIIEGEKYE
-265 FAVLDSAEKKFWGAP
+265 VLDKVEKELWGAP

-299 LGFSR
+299 LGFSK
-304 GTFKNRDD
+304 GTFKDRAD
-312 FETKLAFEKKSEV
+312 FETTLAIERRSEV
-325 ETNTG
+325 ETTLG
-330 EKLASA
+330 EDIASA

-355 FKTPGFGM
+355 FKTPGFGL
-363 FGIIGIILIGIVFFG
+363 FGIIGIILIGIVFLG

-386 YIPAILLIA
+386 YIPAILLVA
-395 GVILFLVEIFVMP
+395 GVALFLVEIFVMP
-408 GTYLFGVGGIA
+408 GTFLFGVGGIA
-419 CMIIALIMSFDSAN
+419 CMILALALSLSPSELPEY
-433 IPEYVPEAVETTFDA
+433 IPETVETTFDA

-453 GLFFVLGSAA
+453 GLLYMLCCAA
-463 VALIIPIAASKYL
+463 IALVFPIAASKYL

-491 METAVSPTEAVQE
+491 LETAASPTESVQE
-504 VAIGTVGTAKTF
+504 VSVGDVGEAKTF

-547 QNVKVEAVQEGHIWV
+547 TRIRVTAVQEGHIWV
-562 TRA
+562 GADNA

>member
-1 MSFFVIICFLG
+1 M
-12 IKSSYIEG
+12 
-20 MKLFVRII
+20 LFKIFSILMFAVVFGFAN
-28 STLLVLAAFCFA
+28 STTTETV
-40 DTAQG
+40 
-45 STSIKKAVTGD
+45 D
-56 SAVATVDTGKLA
+56 SAAATVDTGKTATTDVSSA
-68 VDSGALDSIGRTA
+68 VDSTQPAA
-81 SATEAAIQKQ
+81 EQAATLKAN
-91 AKKHAVWIKLDGD
+91 AKKHAVWIKLEGD

-110 DFCARAID
+110 DFCARAIA
-118 DALQE
+118 DALKE

-144 LVDTIMAVKGPTTI
+144 LVDTIMAVKGPETI

-224 YPELLASSFV
+224 YPELLSSAFV

-241 ELTAKLDKGKATER
+241 ELTAKLDKGKKTER
-255 DTTLIIEGKK
+255 DTTLIIEGQKY
-265 FAVLDSAEKKFWGAP
+265 AVLDSADKKFWGAP

-285 EGELLT
+285 KGELLT
-291 MTDKEAEE
+291 MTDKEAME
-299 LGFSR
+299 LGFSK
-304 GTFKNRDD
+304 GTFKDRNE
-312 FETKLAFEKKSEV
+312 FETTLAIEKASEV
-325 ETNTG
+325 ETTLG
-330 EKLASA
+330 EDIAAA
-336 IAAISGILLIL
+336 IAAISGILLII

-355 FKTPGFGM
+355 FKTPGFGL
-363 FGIIGIILIGIVFFG
+363 FGIIGIILIGIVFLG

-386 YIPAILLIA
+386 YIPAILLVA

-408 GTYLFGVGGIA
+408 GTFLFGIGGII
-419 CMIIALIMSFDSAN
+419 CMIIALAMSFSPGEL
-433 IPEYVPEAVETTFDA
+433 PEYVPDAVETTFDA
-448 TPWLF
+448 TPWLI
-453 GLFFVLGSAA
+453 GLLYMLCCAG
-463 VALIIPIAASKYL
+463 VALVFPIAASKYL

-491 METAVSPTEAVQE
+491 LETAASPTESVQE
-504 VAIGTVGTAKTF
+504 VHVGDIGTAKTF

-525 TMPDGSTKLFDVQ
+525 TMPDGSTRLFDVQ
-538 THGEIIEAG
+538 THGEIIEA
-547 QNVKVEAVQEGHIWV
+547 NTRVKVESVQEGHIWV
-562 TRA
+562 GAVGPVEE

>member
-1 MSFFVIICFLG
+1 
-12 IKSSYIEG
+12 
-20 MKLFVRII
+20 MKLFSRIF
-28 STLLVLAAFCFA
+28 LFLAILATFSIATENAVADSNSKAA
-40 DTAQG
+40 DTKA
-45 STSIKKAVTGD
+45 TTTEIAPTKK
-56 SAVATVDTGKLA
+56 
-68 VDSGALDSIGRTA
+68 
-81 SATEAAIQKQ
+81 Q
-91 AKKHAVWIKLDGD
+91 AVWIKLEGD
-104 VEPSMY
+104 VAPSMY
-110 DFCARAID
+110 DFCARAIGE
-118 DALQE
+118 ALE
-123 NPDYI
+123 KKPNYI
-128 VFEINTFGGR
+128 IFEINTFGGR

-144 LVDTIMAVKGPTTI
+144 LVDTIMAIKGPETI

-172 ALACKKLYMLEATT
+172 ALACQKLYMLEATT

-213 AKFRNLAQRNG
+213 AKFRNLAQRNN

-241 ELTAKLDKGKATER
+241 ELTATLDKGTPTQR

-265 FAVLDSAEKKFWGAP
+265 FAVMDSTEKKFWGSP

-299 LGFSR
+299 LGFSK
-304 GTFKNRDD
+304 GTFKNREE
-312 FETKLAFEKKSEV
+312 FETSLAIEQKSEV
-325 ETNTG
+325 ETTVG
-330 EKLASA
+330 EEIASG
-336 IAAISGILLIL
+336 IAAIAGILLIL

-363 FGIIGIILIGIVFFG
+363 FGIIGIILIGIVFLG

-386 YIPAILLIA
+386 YFPAILLVAGIA
-395 GVILFLVEIFVMP
+395 LFLVEIFVMP
-408 GTYLFGVGGIA
+408 GTFLFGVAGIA

-433 IPEYVPEAVETTFDA
+433 IPEFVPETVETTFDA

-463 VALIIPIAASKYL
+463 IALIFPIAASKYL

-491 METAVSPTEAVQE
+491 METAVSPTEDVQ
-504 VAIGTVGTAKTF
+504 VVSAGDIGVAKTF
-516 LRPVGQASF
+516 LRPVGQAKF
-525 TMPDGSTKLFDVQ
+525 TLPDGSIKLLDVQ

-547 QNVKVEAVQEGHIWV
+547 QDIKVESVQEGHIWV
-562 TRA
+562 THL